1 MKLLSPKNSPFWCG
15 NLHVGFYPDGKK
27 RYSPKSSRVRRDPTA
42 INEHGGRED
51 RIQAMKVLT
60 AMQDIANRAMEI
72 GKGRNTVLL
81 RERAEMLDQL
91 IRACG
96 LQIESDAPSWNDF
109 SREVLTR
116 HCHDLSPATV
126 RSYWSKKAGF
136 DEWLSKPGRK
146 SRVNGASKLSDF
158 RVGDVQE
165 FYDWRL
171 ANGGGVSTANS
182 ALKCLSMIF
191 SRAIVSDHIAKNPC
205 AGVSKRFAMAKS
217 KKPFTVA
224 DFSRITGALVNHA
237 DKIEFADEWSLSIRF
252 AIFTGSRQ
260 GDCVGLEWSNFS
272 EDCQT
277 VSFIQNKKEVRHNL
291 GKLDGRISLM
301 LPEFVAAMFRVAR
314 DVSTSQFV
322 TPSLRAIN
330 PGKNGLG
337 ARFREILDLAGVE
350 YKIIPAKGPK
360 GAAQPSHGFHSFRH
374 SLKTE
379 LRAAGVSTAS
389 SDFLT
394 GHDDAKVGA
403 KYVEE
408 KASTILRECLPVFE
422 QFQEAIERQSESA

>member
-136 DEWLSKPGRK
+136 DEWLSKPDRK

-182 ALKCLSMIF
+182 AVKCISMIF
-191 SRAIVSDHIAKNPC
+191 ARAIVSDHISKNPC
-205 AGVSKRFAMAKS
+205 AGVAKRFAMAKS

-237 DKIEFADEWSLSIRF
+237 DKIEFADEWSLAIRF
-252 AIFTGSRQ
+252 SVFTGARE
-260 GDCVGLEWSNFS
+260 GDCVNLKWSDFEDDFGLVRF
-272 EDCQT
+272 
-277 VSFIQNKKEVRHNL
+277 VPAKKERLHRL
-291 GKLDGRISLM
+291 GKTDAAISLM
-301 LPEFVAAMFRVAR
+301 LPEFVAAMFRAAHLE
-314 DVSTSQFV
+314 STSEFV
-322 TPSLRAIN
+322 TPSLRKIA

-337 ARFREILDLAGVE
+337 TRFREILDFAGVQYE
-350 YKIIPAKGPK
+350 ITPAKGPK
-360 GAAQPSHGFHSFRH
+360 GNAQCSHGFHSIRH
-374 SLKTE
+374 FLKTE
-379 LRAAGVSTAS
+379 LRAAGISAETSNYV
-389 SDFLT
+389 T
-394 GHDDAKVGA
+394 GHEDARVGA
-403 KYVEE
+403 KYVTER
-408 KASTILRECLPVFE
+408 ASTIFKECLPVFE
-422 QFQEAIERQSESA
+422 QFRESVGG

>member
-1 MKLLSPKNSPFWCG
+1 MKLIELPKSPYWGANV
-15 NLHVGFYPDGKK
+15 HVGFGPDGKK
-27 RYSPKSSRVRRDPTA
+27 RYSPRSSKVVRDPSRVGP
-42 INEHGGRED
+42 GGVRED
-51 RIQAMKVLT
+51 KVEAMAILTALQNVANQAMT
-60 AMQDIANRAMEI
+60 M
-72 GKGRNTVLL
+72 
-81 RERAEMLDQL
+81 
-91 IRACG
+91 
-96 LQIESDAPSWNDF
+96 ESDRVSRQDFEGMVAGVLRAVGKKLAPSAPSWESF
-109 SREVLTR
+109 SHDVLTR

-136 DEWLSKPGRK
+136 DEWLTKQGRK
-146 SRVNGASKLSDF
+146 SRVTGVSRLSDF
-158 RVGDVQE
+158 RVDDVQE

-171 ANGGGVSTANS
+171 AEGGGVSTAN
-182 ALKCLSMIF
+182 AAVKCLSMIF
-191 SRAIVSDHIAKNPC
+191 SRAIVSDHISKNPC

-224 DFSRITGALVNHA
+224 DFSRITGALINYA
-237 DKIEFADEWSLSIRF
+237 DKIEFADEWSLAIRF
-252 AIFTGSRQ
+252 SIFTGSRQ
-260 GDCVGLEWSNFS
+260 GDCVGLKWSDFS
-272 EDCQT
+272 EDFQT
-277 VSFIQNKKEVRHNL
+277 VSFVQNKKEVRHNL

-301 LPEFVAAMFRVAR
+301 LPEFVAAMFRAAR
-314 DVSTSQFV
+314 EASTSQFV

-337 ARFREILDLAGVE
+337 ARFREILDLASVE
-350 YKIIPAKGPK
+350 YEIIPAKGPK

-379 LRAAGVSTAS
+379 LRAAGVSAAS

-422 QFQEAIERQSESA
+422 QFQEAIENRSESA